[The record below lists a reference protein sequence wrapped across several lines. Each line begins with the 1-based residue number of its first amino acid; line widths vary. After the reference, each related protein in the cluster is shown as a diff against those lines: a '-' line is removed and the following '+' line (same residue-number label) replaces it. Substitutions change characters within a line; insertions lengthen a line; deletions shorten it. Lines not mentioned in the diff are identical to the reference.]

1 MLRNKSWGGM
11 LTVAAAVMFGALVI
25 GCGPDDNPAGGGA
38 AALNGKWVSSEEGMI
53 LYLNNGSFEISAEAG
68 TISDKDVKMI
78 KGSYKT
84 SSGSNISLTPTQ
96 VHGDIINVA
105 MLREFEDMKGIE
117 NLIGSGLES
126 KWYTRS
132 ELKPAMKKMFGALIY
147 AIMGGDDTI
156 DEWFDELA
164 TPRAGTYV
172 LNGNTL
178 IITFEDDGP
187 TTFTKK

>member
-11 LTVAAAVMFGALVI
+11 LTAAAVMFGALVI
-25 GCGPDDNPAGGGA
+25 GCGPADNPAGGGG
-38 AALNGKWVSSEEGMI
+38 AALNGTWVSSEEGMI

-68 TISDKDVKMI
+68 TFSDKDVKMI

-84 SSGSNISLTPTQ
+84 SSGSNISLTPAQ
-96 VHGDIINVA
+96 IHGDIINV
-105 MLREFEDMKGIE
+105 MLLGEFEDMEGIE
-117 NLIGSGLES
+117 NLIGSGLDS

-132 ELKPAMKKMFGALIY
+132 ELKPAMKKMLGIIIY
-147 AIMGGDDTI
+147 AMMGGDGAI
-156 DEWFDELA
+156 DELFDELA

-178 IITFEDDGP
+178 TITFEDDGP
-187 TTFTKK
+187 TTFTRK